1 MYIKELV
8 WTSEVSFKRECL
20 AGSQD
25 IKGWLFS
32 LEKHCLLS
40 QLQLYLTGTILI
52 NKLITQI
59 TETLNL
65 SQLLLGTEMLS
76 GLLEKPSSAPC
87 LSLQKAT
94 PLTAGPTTAPFQ
106 SGGPQRAQLSWG
118 RTPFVQGA
126 CRGWC
131 SLSFREPPRAEG

>member
-1 MYIKELV
+1 MYTKELV

-20 AGSQD
+20 ACSQD

-40 QLQLYLTGTILI
+40 QLQLYFTGTILI

-65 SQLLLGTEMLS
+65 SQLLLGTEMHS
-76 GLLEKPSSAPC
+76 GLLEKPSSAPR

-94 PLTAGPTTAPFQ
+94 PLTTEPTMVPFQ
-106 SGGPQRAQLSWG
+106 SGGPQGAQALLGEDSLHAG
-118 RTPFVQGA
+118 SLQGMMLPELQRTATG
-126 CRGWC
+126 
-131 SLSFREPPRAEG
+131 